1 LIYLDKKY
9 KKFTCDKD
17 IEITSDLIEEAILM
31 HQIELVPHYVENE
44 DMYLTDHPILHREDR
59 PDYKP
64 DNRMVVNTAKYI
76 VDTFEG
82 YRMGNPIKLSHD
94 NKSVDDFINEFRQ
107 SNDMQDKEPEVSKD
121 TSIFGHSFLY
131 VFQRETGETGVAYES
146 PIYMF
151 IVYDDTIEENPLFA
165 VRYALDGYSGIR
177 FGEVITVDEIIKI
190 EPNDD
195 LIVHLGES
203 KSHIYDYLPV
213 IEVTSNEERQGL
225 FDSVKTL
232 INGLNDAI
240 SAKADD
246 VQYFAEAYLKITG
259 VEMDDDDGEMIG
271 ESRILN
277 LFTYDDKRTV
287 DAEFMQKPSADETQE
302 NLIDHLWSMIF
313 TISMVANISDENFGS
328 NESGIA
334 MAYKMQAM
342 SNLAKVK
349 DRKFESALDDLYRV
363 VFCVPNNQVKPD
375 DYKQIEYTFTRNV
388 PKNVKEEAEI
398 VEMLDMHVTDETK
411 LSVLSILDNAKA
423 EIDKMEKQEKE
434 RSLPPQ
440 RRPDEESED
449 DEEVDDVETRRVLDE
464 ETE

>member
-1 LIYLDKKY
+1 MIYLDKKY
-9 KKFTCDKD
+9 KKFTCDKN
-17 IEITSDLIEEAILM
+17 IEIIPDLIEEAILI
-31 HQIELVPHYVENE
+31 HQVDLVPHYEENE

-59 PDYKP
+59 PEYKP
-64 DNRMVVNTAKYI
+64 DNRMVVNAPKYI

-82 YRMGNPIKLSHD
+82 YRMGTPIKLSHED
-94 NKSVDDFINEFRQ
+94 QNVNEFISQFRQ

-121 TSIFGHSFLY
+121 TSIFGHSFFY
-131 VFQRETGETGVAYES
+131 VYQNEQRETRVAYES

-151 IVYDDTIEENPLFA
+151 IVYDDSIESEPLFA
-165 VRYALDGYSGIR
+165 VRYGLDTTGGIR
-177 FGEVITVDEIIKI
+177 FGEVVTQDSNIEILQ
-190 EPNDD
+190 NDD
-195 LIVHLGES
+195 LIVHFGDEVP
-203 KSHIYDYLPV
+203 HIYDYLPV
-213 IEVTSNEERQGL
+213 IEVVSNEERQGI

-232 INGLNDAI
+232 INGINDAV

-246 VQYFAEAYLKITG
+246 VEYFAEAYLLIKG
-259 VEMDDDDGEMIG
+259 VELNDKDGEVVG
-271 ESRILN
+271 ESRLIN
-277 LFTYDDKRTV
+277 IFTHGESQQPV

-302 NLIDHLWSMIF
+302 NLIDRLWQMIF

-328 NESGIA
+328 NESGVS

-363 VFCVPNNQVKPD
+363 VFCVPNNQVNPD
-375 DYKQIEYTFTRNV
+375 DYKQIEYTFTRNE
-388 PKNVKEEAEI
+388 PKNLKEEAEI

-423 EIDKMEKQEKE
+423 EIDQLEKQEKE

-440 RRPDEESED
+440 RRPAEEE
-449 DEEVDDVETRRVLDE
+449 EEVDVDESRGALDE
-464 ETE
+464 TTE